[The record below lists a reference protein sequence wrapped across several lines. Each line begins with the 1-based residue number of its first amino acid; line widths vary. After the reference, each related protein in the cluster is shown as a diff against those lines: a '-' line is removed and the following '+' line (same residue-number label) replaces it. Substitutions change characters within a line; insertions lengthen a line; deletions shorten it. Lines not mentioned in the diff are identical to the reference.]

1 MEFFHK
7 PSIHWGFAMAQEVP
21 PNGPWL
27 SRGSTRWAVYVAHF
41 LSEPRVRSALL
52 RQLLTS
58 HARATPLADPAELLA
73 EVSGRGMRLGE
84 MPMVVWDINGLHT
97 FIIIYNL

>member
-1 MEFFHK
+1 
-7 PSIHWGFAMAQEVP
+7 MAQEVP

-58 HARATPLADPAELLA
+58 HARATPLADPAELPWPELPPGYNGA
-73 EVSGRGMRLGE
+73 EHRGSPHKSSKMAHFYGQPL
-84 MPMVVWDINGLHT
+84 
-97 FIIIYNL
+97 